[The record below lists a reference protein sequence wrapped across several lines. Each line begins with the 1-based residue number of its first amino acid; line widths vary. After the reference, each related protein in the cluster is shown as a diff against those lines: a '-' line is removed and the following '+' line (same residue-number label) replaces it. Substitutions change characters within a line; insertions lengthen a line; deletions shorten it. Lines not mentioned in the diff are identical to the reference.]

1 MRQFLVDEFSKFMIE
16 VIELI
21 QYVSKFKTLTMNI
34 QTYLSIALLV
44 FLGIDT
50 NVFILSLIP
59 GITYTQHDYNMISYV
74 GAILYTLYIFSINYM
89 RLNYYEKDSF
99 NWINVFIMLSLV
111 MVLLFGESIT
121 ISSSNFRFSSTSDYI
136 LGNKVLWSV

>member
-1 MRQFLVDEFSKFMIE
+1 MKIKNMRQFLVDEFSKFKIE
-16 VIELI
+16 VVELI

-59 GITYTQHDYNMISYV
+59 GITYTQYD
-74 GAILYTLYIFSINYM
+74 ILCWFYSLYSLYI
-89 RLNYYEKDSF
+89 
-99 NWINVFIMLSLV
+99 
-111 MVLLFGESIT
+111 
-121 ISSSNFRFSSTSDYI
+121 
-136 LGNKVLWSV
+136 

>member
-1 MRQFLVDEFSKFMIE
+1 MRQFLVDKFRKFKIE
-16 VIELI
+16 VVELI

-59 GITYTQHDYNMISYV
+59 GITYTQYDYNMISYV
-74 GAILYTLYIFSINYM
+74 GYILYILYIFSINYM
-89 RLNYYEKDSF
+89 RLNYYKR
-99 NWINVFIMLSLV
+99 ILLIGLMSL
-111 MVLLFGESIT
+111 
-121 ISSSNFRFSSTSDYI
+121 
-136 LGNKVLWSV
+136 